1 MEKNKPSWYIFLD
14 KSSKLLHNF
23 YSEDKK
29 WKNLWKRGG
38 TLDEYSECIS
48 KYREYDRILNAK
60 FLEIRES
67 GKWKGYTEVIKWLK
81 SEKRKLSVTAK
92 QSIVLYPTE
101 HTRVLYR
108 DIKTYSNIIKRLR
121 KERLNLL
128 RKYGE

>member
-1 MEKNKPSWYIFLD
+1 MENSKPSWFKYLD
-14 KSSKLLHNF
+14 KSNKQVTIF
-23 YSEDKK
+23 PFPCFEDIDYIKQKYSEELGNYHIKFRV
-29 WKNLWKRGG
+29 KN
-38 TLDEYSECIS
+38 
-48 KYREYDRILNAK
+48 AM

-108 DIKTYSNIIKRLR
+108 DIKTYSNLIKRFR